1 MQIERIPTI
10 NRNIEILSLNHKAG
24 TKASIVNALINKP
37 NKGLK
42 NRLWTFAPNLF
53 QDSANHRSG
62 WLPDSSCL
70 LMFLN
75 NITVPFLL
83 GDALFYVSVAKN
95 GLSLI
100 VLFFEKIANS

>member
-1 MQIERIPTI
+1 M
-10 NRNIEILSLNHKAG
+10 
-24 TKASIVNALINKP
+24 NALINKP
-37 NKGLK
+37 HRGLE

-53 QDSANHRSG
+53 QYSANHRSG
-62 WLPDSSCL
+62 WSPDASRL

-83 GDALFYVSVAKN
+83 GDALFSVSVAKN

>member
-1 MQIERIPTI
+1 MIPSYSDG
-10 NRNIEILSLNHKAG
+10 L
-24 TKASIVNALINKP
+24 VNKP
-37 NKGLK
+37 HRGLK

-53 QDSANHRSG
+53 QDSANHRLG
-62 WLPDSSCL
+62 WPPDASRL